1 MSVCLETA
9 RLILRDYVPEDLDAY
24 FRLKTDEETMYYLQD
39 IRLSSREEAERE
51 FAEVLADAVSPDR
64 RFYFLHME
72 ENLLRPHGVGLIFGG
87 VVRVQKDPA
96 VSQVGRHGPGVGR
109 VHPVVGVEVAVVV
122 AVVAVVVLV
131 VVVGQALQQFY
142 PR

>member
-72 ENLLRPHGVGLIFGG
+72 EKDTGEQAGSIGYT
-87 VVRVQKDPA
+87 VRETAPRGNWWTRGTSHIRSSGWPPGYPA
-96 VSQVGRHGPGVGR
+96 SSPS
-109 VHPVVGVEVAVVV
+109 P
-122 AVVAVVVLV
+122 
-131 VVVGQALQQFY
+131 
-142 PR
+142 